1 MEVMSSGTW
10 REAIAE
16 QNARLG
22 IKIRTPPTPDPLPP
36 KKPVGHV
43 DRMAEREELA
53 GAIDS
58 RRRHVANEMN
68 GIEKKYAAYLET
80 RRLCGEIAGWKFE
93 GIKLKLA
100 RATFYNPDF
109 LVVKNDG
116 RLELHETKG
125 HWEDDARVKT
135 KVAAEMFPEFRFVVV
150 TQIGKPKRWSF
161 KNYKGQ
167 EEQE

>member
-1 MEVMSSGTW
+1 MEVMSSESW
-10 REAIAE
+10 RAAIAE

-22 IKIRTPPTPDPLPP
+22 IKPSPPPATPLPP

-43 DRMAEREELA
+43 ERLEERESIAA
-53 GAIDS
+53 GLGA
-58 RRRHVANEMN
+58 RPRHVAGEMN
-68 GIEKKYAAYLET
+68 GTEKRYAAYLET
-80 RRLCGEIAGWKFE
+80 RRICGEIADWKFE
-93 GIKLKLA
+93 GLKLKLA

-109 LVVKNDG
+109 LVVRNDY

-125 HWEDDARVKT
+125 HWEDDAKVKV
-135 KVAAEMFPEFRFVVV
+135 KIAAEMFPEFRFVVV

-167 EEQE
+167 EEKE